1 MAFLP
6 TLQNRPLSA
15 SMVNSLRLDKYISN
29 ATDLSRTEVKRLIK
43 AGQVTVDDIIVAN
56 SAQKITDDQ
65 TVAIEGSTIQ
75 LASHRYFMMNKPA
88 GVVSASKDRYNP
100 TALELI
106 YEHRN
111 EQLQIAGRLDIDT
124 TGLLLITDDGQWNHR
139 VTSPKKDCKK
149 RYLVELQN
157 PVGKD
162 YQKRLEAGIALEG
175 EKRRCLPASME
186 IIDDHHIYLSISEG
200 KYHQV
205 KRMITTLG
213 NEVISLHRLQIGE
226 IQLDPQLEP
235 GDYRPL
241 SDAEVASIQ

>member
-15 SMVNSLRLDKYISN
+15 SVVNSLRLDKYISN

-213 NEVISLHRLQIGE
+213 NEVVSLHRLQIGE